1 MTQQDIQK
9 LKALCAKEG
18 FDLVEEDGKWYVQ
31 QQGCGIVWSD
41 LINHGDSFHFRFKL
55 SHDYRLSFLHEEL
68 EDYMTDC
75 LQRFL
80 SSPNYGEIYI
90 DDSNKKLRC
99 NGVNITPESLV
110 VIVGQDAI
118 TGMPIIEPIQ
128 KFCKNDTKTS

>member
-18 FDLVEEDGKWYVQ
+18 FDLVEEDGKWYIQ
-31 QQGCGIVWSD
+31 QAECRIIWTDIVDGGMATS
-41 LINHGDSFHFRFKL
+41 FRFQL
-55 SHDYRLSFLHEEL
+55 SHDYRISFLKEEL
-68 EDYMTDC
+68 KDYLTDC

-99 NGVNITPESLV
+99 NGVNITPGSLV